1 MIYMSAQSLK
11 FWVAVLYAAIVA
23 GIVSTIVQLL
33 LWWAFWDAL
42 PGILYRDARFA
53 AAIIMGQEALPPPET
68 FDWQVMFIATGIH
81 FILSIVYVIML
92 SQLIDRLK
100 LKSSLIMGGLYGL
113 ALFTIN
119 MYGFVILLPWFVET
133 RDWITVVA
141 HIIFGVSAAGVYKA
155 LSIS

>member
-1 MIYMSAQSLK
+1 
-11 FWVAVLYAAIVA
+11 
-23 GIVSTIVQLL
+23 
-33 LWWAFWDAL
+33 
-42 PGILYRDARFA
+42 
-53 AAIIMGQEALPPPET
+53 MGQEALPPPET

-119 MYGFVILLPWFVET
+119 MYGFVILFPWFVET